1 MEARFLIYI
10 FIILIA
16 HPPKLPAQI
25 FMQDEWFHRSKFEH
39 FAVSMTFTPAPIR
52 VLEDFKVK
60 HPEIK
65 GAALMFSVGVAKEFL
80 YDPQPSY
87 KDIAF
92 NAAGCIAGFY
102 LNRLY
107 SDIEKNRKRKRMEKY
122 LPFYDRTR

>member
-1 MEARFLIYI
+1 MKVKLLFNI
-10 FIILIA
+10 FFILIFN
-16 HPPKLPAQI
+16 PPKLPAQI
-25 FMQDEWFHRSKFEH
+25 FMHDEWFHRSKFEH

-80 YDPQPSY
+80 YDHQPSY
-87 KDIAF
+87 RDIAF
-92 NAAGCIAGFY
+92 NAAGCIAGYY

-107 SDIEKNRKRKRMEKY
+107 SDIEKSRKRKKMEKY
-122 LPFYDRTR
+122 LPFYERTR